1 MPDFC
6 TCGAELPPAA
16 RFCHKCGKPQFEEP
30 AASDY
35 ESPAPIIQAQQ
46 PATTATR
53 PEIGFHNRAAV
64 RTSLLAA
71 GVSSLPLAF
80 PVPVWLGLPW
90 ILLWLLVA
98 GFLAVYLYGRR
109 TGDTVS
115 VKAGARMGWIT
126 GIFCFLIVTV
136 FFTISVLLISSQTSL
151 ADFYRSQ
158 LSTRASDP
166 NMQQVLTILESPAGL
181 AMILFVSIGFLFVL
195 FAGIPTVGG
204 ALGAK
209 VLEKE

>member
-1 MPDFC
+1 MPEFC
-6 TCGAELPPAA
+6 TCGAELPSAA

-30 AASDY
+30 ALDVY
-35 ESPAPIIQAQQ
+35 EPAAAVAVPPPQAV
-46 PATTATR
+46 PK
-53 PEIGFHNRAAV
+53 PEISFHNSAAV
-64 RTSLLAA
+64 RASLLAA
-71 GVSSLPLAF
+71 GASSFPLAI

-109 TGDTVS
+109 TGDPVS
-115 VKAGARMGWIT
+115 VKGGARMGWIT
-126 GIFCFLIVTV
+126 GIFCFVIVTV
-136 FFTISVLLISSQTSL
+136 FFTISVLLISTQSSL

-158 LSTRASDP
+158 LSTRANDP
-166 NMQQVLTILESPAGL
+166 SMQQVLQILESPAGL
-181 AMILFVSIGFLFVL
+181 AVILFVSIGFLFVL